1 MHSISLSQTYC
12 IIFGQPLQ
20 ENKSSIFKEDDIMW
34 SETLPNGKVRFAE
47 RYEDPMTGKKLKVSV
62 TMDKDT
68 SSTRKLAQAA
78 LNDKIAEKLSSI
90 TTTVKKDNLRLCEL
104 IELYRTDQKSTVT
117 KSTYQRNY
125 FAMDAL
131 MRILGRDILIERIT
145 AGYVR
150 EKLAAEDEKP
160 GTTNERITRL
170 KALMRWGYQ
179 NDYIADIRWLDKI
192 KKFKDDEKV
201 QKLEEKYLESNELKK
216 LLANMKVDKWRM
228 LTGLCALSGLRA
240 GEAIALET
248 SDIDFTDRYICVTKT
263 YDPVNHV
270 VGTPKTAT
278 SNREVYMQDE
288 LFTLCRR
295 IKRYMDKER
304 FYCGH
309 RSKLFMCDV
318 NGDYLNYYSYNKYL
332 QENAKQLFGKNVTT
346 HFMRHTHV
354 ALMAEQGVP
363 LDVISRRLGHSDS
376 KVTLNIY
383 FHVTQKMREK
393 DNQMLKDVS
402 IL

>member
-1 MHSISLSQTYC
+1 
-12 IIFGQPLQ
+12 
-20 ENKSSIFKEDDIMW
+20 MW
-34 SETLPNGKVRFAE
+34 SEKLPNGKIRFVE
-47 RYEDPMTGKKLKVSV
+47 RYEDPMTGKKPKVSI

-68 SSTRKLAQAA
+68 ASTRKLAQAA

-90 TTTVKKDNLRLCEL
+90 SATVKKDNLRLCEL
-104 IELYRTDQKSTVT
+104 IELYRTDQKATVT

-131 MRILGRDILIERIT
+131 MRILGRDILIDRIT

-150 EKLAAEDEKP
+150 EKFAAEDEKP

-192 KKFKDDEKV
+192 KKFKDDEKA
-201 QKLEEKYLESNELKK
+201 QKLEEKYLESDELKE
-216 LLANMKVDKWRM
+216 LLAHMKVDKWRM
-228 LTGLCALSGLRA
+228 LTAFCALSGLRA

-248 SDIDFTDRYICVTKT
+248 SDIDFTERYIRVTKT
-263 YDPVNHV
+263 FDPVNHV

-288 LFTLCRR
+288 LLALCRQ

-304 FYCGH
+304 FCCGH

-318 NGDYLNYYSYNKYL
+318 NGDYLSYYSYNKYL
-332 QENAKQLFGKNVTT
+332 HENAKQLLNKDVTT

-383 FHVTQKMREK
+383 FHVTKKMREK
-393 DNQMLKDVS
+393 DNQKLKNVS

>member
-1 MHSISLSQTYC
+1 
-12 IIFGQPLQ
+12 
-20 ENKSSIFKEDDIMW
+20 MW
-34 SETLPNGKVRFAE
+34 SETLPNGKVRFVE
-47 RYEDPMTGKKLKVSV
+47 RYEDPMTGKKPKVSV

-68 SSTRKLAQAA
+68 ASTRKLAQAA

-90 TTTVKKDNLRLCEL
+90 TATVKKDDLRLCEL
-104 IELYRTDQKSTVT
+104 IELYRTDQKATVT

-125 FAMDAL
+125 FAMDSL
-131 MRILGRDILIERIT
+131 MRILGRDILIDRIT

-150 EKLAAEDEKP
+150 EKLAAEEEKP

-192 KKFKDDEKV
+192 KKFKDDEKI
-201 QKLEEKYLESNELKK
+201 QKLEDKYLESSELKK

-228 LTGLCALSGLRA
+228 LTKLCALSGLRA

-248 SDIDFTDRYICVTKT
+248 NDINFTDRYICVTKT

-278 SNREVYMQDE
+278 SNREVYMQDD
-288 LFTLCRR
+288 LLTLCRQ

-309 RSKLFMCDV
+309 RSSLFMCDV

-332 QENAKQLFGKNVTT
+332 QENAKQLLNKNVTT

-376 KVTLNIY
+376 RVTMNIY
-383 FHVTQKMREK
+383 FHVTKKMREK
-393 DNQMLKDVS
+393 DNQKIKNVS
-402 IL
+402 II